1 MIYYYLLSFFK
12 NIKVYLKSPRTKSRL
27 KDRTQ
32 TNVGAYIYIY
42 ILYTHITTKKIK

>member
-32 TNVGAYIYIY
+32 TNVGAYIIYIY
-42 ILYTHITTKKIK
+42 YIRILQPKK

>member
-42 ILYTHITTKKIK
+42 YIRILQPKK